1 MMDQAAQFLRIVRS
15 EVLESIYLL
24 AKRDCKIHLQA
35 QGSRGSRRNR
45 ILYLIKPCPRINS
58 GFQFRRCFE
67 KDQWTLLKN
76 KGERKMTAKNG
87 NRLQHH
93 LTAVKE
99 GKRCFENAFES
110 IARMILE
117 SEIEKVV
124 VNGRT
129 TYDFTIF
136 RTGKKH
142 IIGIY
147 DEINSFVSFVKDAAE
162 GGSSKEMAFVLVG
175 EPGNGKTFF
184 VEFLCSMYRSF
195 LANEKNR
202 KYTFRFTN
210 MDRLGSYGKIST
222 IESQTY
228 EDPMI
233 LAMNLFE
240 NPDDNKT
247 FLAKQ
252 IGFSDKEIEQLYDNY
267 RPLGACSGYM
277 WNDIINLADGNIDE
291 MLKHIEIIPVPM
303 TESLGTITGKY
314 PAKDKI
320 TSSAVDLLGEESI
333 QRLLHIT
340 DTNNPYRFD
349 LRRGALARVAGGGI
363 HFSDEVFKNK
373 KDLVQVYLGVIQ
385 NRVIEIDG
393 YKWPI
398 DTLIVATSN
407 NSEFNRFLSEK
418 EEAPI
423 VDRCRICYVSHNTNY
438 KLQENLTSYAIGN
451 EAKTTLD
458 RKDLHRDPNLNYATS
473 VAVVLTRLPRS
484 EKLTAIE
491 TMKLSAGEVAG
502 EKSIKTLAEVID
514 TLNQDPD
521 ITKRFGQKGLGQ
533 RNLGRAIQL
542 LIESSETNEGRC
554 MFAYD
559 IYKTLERVV
568 LDYVTE
574 VNDRAKYLEDLKTAK
589 GMYRERIMTEMFNA
603 YMDEPFAIRKDVM
616 NYVNMIIGI
625 DAENL
630 GPDKMWKYKDPQTG
644 ELKALKVDERYIK
657 GVEERLGLKTEEQR
671 ETFRTSIRKIYGQ
684 KISVDPNY
692 DFMDNLELV
701 KAVTDVRLKSDIAGA
716 GSLIGA
722 LANRTNEENQK
733 LYDRMIDTM
742 LNKLNYCKT
751 CAQKTIEYF
760 CTQEDEN

>member
-1 MMDQAAQFLRIVRS
+1 MS
-15 EVLESIYLL
+15 
-24 AKRDCKIHLQA
+24 KN
-35 QGSRGSRRNR
+35 SR
-45 ILYLIKPCPRINS
+45 
-58 GFQFRRCFE
+58 
-67 KDQWTLLKN
+67 TLH
-76 KGERKMTAKNG
+76 
-87 NRLQHH
+87 QHM
-93 LTAVKE
+93 TAVKD
-99 GKRCFENAFES
+99 GKLRFENAFLGVT
-110 IARMILE
+110 RMVLE

-124 VNGRT
+124 VNGKT
-129 TYDFTIF
+129 TYDFKIF
-136 RTGKKH
+136 RKGPKH
-142 IIGIY
+142 VIGMY
-147 DEINSFVSFVKDAAE
+147 EEINSFVSYVKDASE

-175 EPGNGKTFF
+175 EPGNGKTFL
-184 VEFLCSMYRSF
+184 VEFLSARYRNF
-195 LANEKNR
+195 LSKDNNR
-202 KYTFRFTN
+202 KYTFKFLN
-210 MDRLGSYGKIST
+210 LDKVGSYGKIST

-233 LAMNLFE
+233 LAMNLF
-240 NPDDNKT
+240 DDSDKNKEYI
-247 FLAKQ
+247 AKQ
-252 IGFSDKEIEQLYDNY
+252 IGFSDKDIEKLYEDY
-267 RPLGACSGYM
+267 RPLGACSGYI
-277 WNDIINLADGNIDE
+277 WNDIQAHCDGNIDD
-291 MLKHIEIIPVPM
+291 MLKFIEIIPVPL
-303 TESLGTITGKY
+303 TESLGTVTGKY

-363 HFSDEVFKNK
+363 HFSDEIYKNK

-385 NRVIEIDG
+385 NRNIEIDG
-393 YKWPI
+393 FKWPI

-407 NSEFNRFLSEK
+407 NSEFHHFLSEK

-438 KLQENLTSYAIGN
+438 KLQKQLTNYAIGS
-451 EAKTTLD
+451 ETRTTLT
-458 RKDLHRDPNLNYATS
+458 REDLHQDPNLNYASS
-473 VAVVLTRLPRS
+473 VAAVLSRLPRS
-484 EKLTAIE
+484 EKLTPVE

-514 TLNQDPD
+514 TLNQDPE
-521 ITKRFGQKGLGQ
+521 IINRFGQKGLGQ

-559 IYKTLERVV
+559 IFKALERII
-568 LDYVTE
+568 LDYVIE
-574 VNDRAKYLEDLKTAK
+574 ANDRAKYLEDLKTAK
-589 GMYRERIMTEMFNA
+589 GLYRERIMTEMFNA
-603 YMDEPFAIRKDVM
+603 YMDEPYAIRKDVM

-630 GPDKMWKYKDPQTG
+630 GVDKMWKYKDPQTG
-644 ELKALKVDERYIK
+644 ELKALKIDERYINS
-657 GVEERLGLKTEEQR
+657 VEERLGLKTEEQR
-671 ETFRTSIRKIYGQ
+671 ASFRTSIRKIYGQ
-684 KISVDPNY
+684 KISVDPDY

-701 KAVTDVRLKSDIAGA
+701 KAITDVRLKSDIAGA

-733 LYDRMIDTM
+733 LYDRMVETM
-742 LNKLNYCKT
+742 LNKLGYCRT

-760 CTQEDEN
+760 CTQEDEK

>member
-1 MMDQAAQFLRIVRS
+1 MA
-15 EVLESIYLL
+15 
-24 AKRDCKIHLQA
+24 
-35 QGSRGSRRNR
+35 
-45 ILYLIKPCPRINS
+45 NS
-58 GFQFRRCFE
+58 NNN
-67 KDQWTLLKN
+67 TLH
-76 KGERKMTAKNG
+76 
-87 NRLQHH
+87 HH
-93 LTAVKE
+93 LSAVKD
-99 GKRCFENAFES
+99 GKRRFENAFQNV
-110 IARMILE
+110 ARMILQ
-117 SEIEKVV
+117 SEIQKVV
-124 VNGRT
+124 VNGKT
-129 TYDFTIF
+129 TYDFSIF
-136 RTGKKH
+136 RTGNKH
-142 IIGIY
+142 IISMY
-147 DEINSFVSFVKDAAE
+147 DEINSFVSYIKDAAE
-162 GGSSKEMAFVLVG
+162 NGSSKEMAYVLVG
-175 EPGNGKTFF
+175 EPGNGKTFLI
-184 VEFLCSMYRSF
+184 EFLCNKYRSY
-195 LANEKNR
+195 LAEEKNR
-202 KYTFRFTN
+202 KYTFRFR
-210 MDRLGSYGKIST
+210 DVDKLGSFGRITSV
-222 IESQTY
+222 ESQTY
-228 EDPMI
+228 EDPMV

-240 NPDDNKT
+240 NSDENKT
-247 FLAKQ
+247 FLAKE
-252 IGFSDKEIEQLYDNY
+252 IGFSDNEIEKLYENY
-267 RPLGACSGYM
+267 RPLGACSSYI
-277 WNDIINLADGNIDE
+277 WNDIRNFAGGDIHK
-291 MLKHIEIIPVPM
+291 MLKFVEIVPVPLI
-303 TESLGTITGKY
+303 ESMGTVTGKY

-363 HFSDEVFKNK
+363 HFSDEIFKNK

-398 DTLIVATSN
+398 DALIVATSN
-407 NSEFNRFLSEK
+407 NSEFHRFLAEK

-438 KLQENLTSYAIGN
+438 KLQKDLTGYAIGS
-451 EAKTTLD
+451 ETRTTLTGE
-458 RKDLHRDPNLNYATS
+458 DLHQDPNLNYAAS
-473 VAVVLTRLPRS
+473 VAVVLSRLPRS
-484 EKLTAIE
+484 EKLTPVE
-491 TMKLSAGEVAG
+491 TMKLAAGEVAG

-514 TLNQDPD
+514 TLNQDPE
-521 ITKRFGQKGLGQ
+521 IINRFGQKGLGQ

-542 LIESSETNEGRC
+542 LIESSETNEGQC

-559 IYKTLERVV
+559 IFKALERII
-568 LDYVTE
+568 LDYVTDA
-574 VNDRAKYLEDLKTAK
+574 NDRTKYLEDLKAAK
-589 GMYRERIMTEMFNA
+589 GLYRERIMTEMFNA

-644 ELKALKVDERYIK
+644 ELKALKIDERYINS
-657 GVEERLGLKTEEQR
+657 VEERLGLKTEEQR
-671 ETFRTSIRKIYGQ
+671 QTFRTSIRKIYGQ
-684 KISVDPNY
+684 KISVEPDY

-733 LYDRMIDTM
+733 LYDRMVDTM

-760 CTQEDEN
+760 CTQEDEK

>member
-1 MMDQAAQFLRIVRS
+1 MSNNAKSLR
-15 EVLESIYLL
+15 
-24 AKRDCKIHLQA
+24 
-35 QGSRGSRRNR
+35 
-45 ILYLIKPCPRINS
+45 
-58 GFQFRRCFE
+58 
-67 KDQWTLLKN
+67 
-76 KGERKMTAKNG
+76 
-87 NRLQHH
+87 HH
-93 LTAVKE
+93 LTEVKT
-99 GKRCFENAFES
+99 GKRCFENAFQGVS
-110 IARMILE
+110 RMILD
-117 SEIEKVV
+117 SDITKAV
-124 VNGRT
+124 VNGKT
-129 TYDFTIF
+129 TYDFSLF
-136 RTGKKH
+136 REGPKH
-142 IIGIY
+142 VIGMY
-147 DEINSFVSFVKDAAE
+147 DEINSFVSYVKDAAE

-175 EPGNGKTFF
+175 EPGNGKTFL
-184 VEFLCSMYRSF
+184 VEFLSAKYRDF
-195 LANEKNR
+195 LSKEENR
-202 KYTFRFTN
+202 KYTFKFLN
-210 MDRLGSYGKIST
+210 LAKLENYGRIAT

-240 NPDDNKT
+240 TPDQNRE

-252 IGFSDKEIEQLYDNY
+252 IGFSDKQMDALYENY
-267 RPLGACSGYM
+267 RPLGACSGYIL
-277 WNDIINLADGNIDE
+277 NDIKNFTNGSLDE
-291 MLKHIEIIPVPM
+291 VLEFIEIIPVPL
-303 TESLGTITGKY
+303 TESLGTVTGKY

-320 TSSAVDLLGEESI
+320 TSSSVDLLGEESI

-363 HFSDEVFKNK
+363 HFSDEIYKNK

-385 NRVIEIDG
+385 NRSIEIDG

-407 NSEFNRFLSEK
+407 NSEFHQFLSEK

-438 KLQENLTSYAIGN
+438 KLQEDLTKYAIGS
-451 EAKTTLD
+451 ETRTTLT
-458 RKDLHRDPNLNYATS
+458 RENLHQDPNLNYATS
-473 VAVVLTRLPRS
+473 IAVVLSRLPRS
-484 EKLTAIE
+484 EKLTPVE

-514 TLNQDPD
+514 TLNQDPE
-521 ITKRFGQKGLGQ
+521 IINRFGQKGLGQ

-542 LIESSETNEGRC
+542 LIESSETNEGQC
-554 MFAYD
+554 MFAND
-559 IYKTLERVV
+559 VFKALDRII

-574 VNDRAKYLEDLKTAK
+574 ANDRTKYLEDLKTAK
-589 GMYRERIMTEMFNA
+589 GLYRERIMTEMFNA

-644 ELKALKVDERYIK
+644 DLKALKIDERYINS
-657 GVEERLGLKTEEQR
+657 VEERLGLKSEEQR
-671 ETFRTSIRKIYGQ
+671 ESFRTSIRKIYGQ
-684 KISVDPNY
+684 KISINPDY

-733 LYDRMIDTM
+733 LYDRMIETM
-742 LNKLNYCKT
+742 LEKLGYCKT

-760 CTQEDEN
+760 CTQEDEK

>member
-1 MMDQAAQFLRIVRS
+1 M
-15 EVLESIYLL
+15 
-24 AKRDCKIHLQA
+24 
-35 QGSRGSRRNR
+35 
-45 ILYLIKPCPRINS
+45 
-58 GFQFRRCFE
+58 
-67 KDQWTLLKN
+67 
-76 KGERKMTAKNG
+76 AKNSST
-87 NRLQHH
+87 LYQHM
-93 LTAVKE
+93 TAVKD
-99 GKRCFENAFES
+99 GKRRFENAFEGVS
-110 IARMILE
+110 RMILE

-124 VNGRT
+124 VNGKT
-129 TYDFTIF
+129 TYDFKIF
-136 RTGKKH
+136 RNGSKH
-142 IIGIY
+142 VIGMY
-147 DEINSFVSFVKDAAE
+147 DEINSFVSYVKDAAE

-175 EPGNGKTFF
+175 EPGNGKTFL
-184 VEFLCSMYRSF
+184 VEFLAGKYRSF
-195 LANEKNR
+195 LSREENR
-202 KYTFRFTN
+202 KYTFRFLN
-210 MDRLGSYGKIST
+210 LDKVGNYGKIST

-240 NPDDNKT
+240 DPDANRQY
-247 FLAKQ
+247 LAKQ
-252 IGFSDKEIEQLYDNY
+252 IGFSDDDIEKLYENY
-267 RPLGACSGYM
+267 RPLGACSGYI
-277 WNDIINLADGNIDE
+277 WNDIRNYCGGNIDE
-291 MLKHIEIIPVPM
+291 MLKLIEIIPVPL
-303 TESLGTITGKY
+303 TESLGTVTGKY

-363 HFSDEVFKNK
+363 HFSDEIYKNK

-385 NRVIEIDG
+385 NRNIEIDG
-393 YKWPI
+393 FKWPI

-407 NSEFNRFLSEK
+407 NSEFHRFLSEK

-438 KLQENLTSYAIGN
+438 KLQKELTAYAIGS
-451 EAKTTLD
+451 ETRTTLT
-458 RKDLHRDPNLNYATS
+458 REDLHQDPNLNYAAS
-473 VAVVLTRLPRS
+473 VASVLSRLPRS
-484 EKLTAIE
+484 EKLTPVE
-491 TMKLSAGEVAG
+491 TMKLAAGEVAG

-514 TLNQDPD
+514 SLNQDPE
-521 ITKRFGQKGLGQ
+521 IINRFGQKGLGQ

-559 IYKTLERVV
+559 IFKALERIV

-574 VNDRAKYLEDLKTAK
+574 ANDRAKYLEDLKTGK
-589 GMYRERIMTEMFNA
+589 GLYRERIMTEMFNA
-603 YMDEPFAIRKDVM
+603 YMDEPYAIRKDVM

-644 ELKALKVDERYIK
+644 ELKALKIDERFINS
-657 GVEERLGLKTEEQR
+657 VEERLGLKTEEQR
-671 ETFRTSIRKIYGQ
+671 ESFRTSIRKIYGQ
-684 KISVDPNY
+684 KISVNPDY

-733 LYDRMIDTM
+733 LYDRMIETM
-742 LNKLNYCKT
+742 LNKLGYCRT

-760 CTQEDEN
+760 CTQEDEK

>member
-1 MMDQAAQFLRIVRS
+1 MVTSTHSLIQHIKAIK
-15 EVLESIYLL
+15 
-24 AKRDCKIHLQA
+24 KRQ
-35 QGSRGSRRNR
+35 RR
-45 ILYLIKPCPRINS
+45 
-58 GFQFRRCFE
+58 
-67 KDQWTLLKN
+67 
-76 KGERKMTAKNG
+76 
-87 NRLQHH
+87 
-93 LTAVKE
+93 
-99 GKRCFENAFES
+99 FENAFQGVS
-110 IARMILE
+110 RMILE
-117 SEIEKVV
+117 GGIEKVT
-124 VNGRT
+124 VNGKT
-129 TYDFTIF
+129 TYDFKVF
-136 RTGKKH
+136 RNGSKH
-142 IIGIY
+142 VIGMY
-147 DEINSFVSFVKDAAE
+147 DEINSFVSYVKDAAE

-184 VEFLCSMYRSF
+184 VEFLAGCYRSF
-195 LANEKNR
+195 LSREENR
-202 KYTFRFTN
+202 KYTFKFQHL
-210 MDRLGSYGKIST
+210 DRLGSYGRIT
-222 IESQTY
+222 AVESQTY

-240 NPDDNKT
+240 LPDDNRT
-247 FLAKQ
+247 FLSREMGLADAEMEAVY
-252 IGFSDKEIEQLYDNY
+252 SNY
-267 RPLGACSGYM
+267 RPLGACSGYI
-277 WNDIINLADGNIDE
+277 WDDIRSHCGGDLE
-291 MLKHIEIIPVPM
+291 KMLSYVEIIPVPL
-303 TESLGTITGKY
+303 TESLGTVTGKY

-363 HFSDEVFKNK
+363 HFSDEIFKNK

-385 NRVIEIDG
+385 NRNIEIDG
-393 YKWPI
+393 FKWPI

-407 NSEFNRFLSEK
+407 NSEFHRFLSEK

-423 VDRCRICYVSHNTNY
+423 VDRCRLCYVSHNTNY
-438 KLQENLTSYAIGN
+438 KLQKDLTAYSIGS
-451 EAKTTLD
+451 ETRTTLT
-458 RKDLHRDPNLNYATS
+458 KESLHQDPNLNYSAS
-473 VAVVLTRLPRS
+473 VGAVLTRLPRS
-484 EKLTAIE
+484 EKLTPVE
-491 TMKLSAGEVAG
+491 TMKLAAGEVAG

-514 TLNQDPD
+514 TLNQDPE
-521 ITKRFGQKGLGQ
+521 IINRFGQKGLGQ

-542 LIESSETNEGRC
+542 LIESSETNEGQC

-559 IYKTLERVV
+559 VFRALERIV

-574 VNDRAKYLEDLKTAK
+574 ANDRAKYLEDIKTAK
-589 GMYRERIMTEMFNA
+589 GLYRERIMTEMFNA

-644 ELKALKVDERYIK
+644 ELKALKIDERYVNS
-657 GVEERLGLKTEEQR
+657 VEERLGLKTEEQR
-671 ETFRTSIRKIYGQ
+671 ESFRTSIRKIYGQ
-684 KISVDPNY
+684 KISMDPNY

-733 LYDRMIDTM
+733 LYDRMINTM
-742 LNKLNYCKT
+742 LNKLGYCRT

-760 CTQEDEN
+760 CTQEDEK

>member
-1 MMDQAAQFLRIVRS
+1 MGGKMS
-15 EVLESIYLL
+15 KKSI
-24 AKRDCKIHLQA
+24 
-35 QGSRGSRRNR
+35 
-45 ILYLIKPCPRINS
+45 
-58 GFQFRRCFE
+58 
-67 KDQWTLLKN
+67 TLH
-76 KGERKMTAKNG
+76 
-87 NRLQHH
+87 QHMG
-93 LTAVKE
+93 AVKD
-99 GKRCFENAFES
+99 GKLRFENAFQGVS
-110 IARMILE
+110 RMILE

-124 VNGRT
+124 VNGKT
-129 TYDFTIF
+129 TYDFKIF
-136 RTGKKH
+136 RNGSKH
-142 IIGIY
+142 VIGMY
-147 DEINSFVSFVKDAAE
+147 DEVNSFVSYVKDAAE

-184 VEFLCSMYRSF
+184 VEFLAAKYRNF
-195 LANEKNR
+195 LAQEKNR
-202 KYTFRFTN
+202 KYTFKYLNLDKFGN
-210 MDRLGSYGKIST
+210 YGKIST
-222 IESQTY
+222 VESQTY

-240 NPDDNKT
+240 DSEKNKE
-247 FLAKQ
+247 FMAKQ
-252 IGFSDKEIEQLYDNY
+252 VGFSDDDIEKLYENY
-267 RPLGACSGYM
+267 RPLGACSGYI
-277 WNDIINLADGNIDE
+277 WNDLQTHCDGNIDE
-291 MLKHIEIIPVPM
+291 MLKFVEITPVPL
-303 TESLGTITGKY
+303 TESLGTVTGKY

-340 DTNNPYRFD
+340 DTNTPYRFD

-363 HFSDEVFKNK
+363 HFSDEIYKNK

-385 NRVIEIDG
+385 NRNIEIDG
-393 YKWPI
+393 FKWPI

-407 NSEFNRFLSEK
+407 NSEFHRFLSEK

-438 KLQENLTSYAIGN
+438 KLQKELTGYAIGS
-451 EAKTTLD
+451 EARTTLN
-458 RKDLHRDPNLNYATS
+458 REDLHQDPNLNYASS
-473 VAVVLTRLPRS
+473 VAAVLSRLPRS
-484 EKLTAIE
+484 EKLTPVE
-491 TMKLSAGEVAG
+491 TMKLAAGEVAG

-514 TLNQDPD
+514 TLNQDPE
-521 ITKRFGQKGLGQ
+521 IINRFGQKGLGQ

-542 LIESSETNEGRC
+542 LIESSETNEGQC

-559 IYKTLERVV
+559 IFRALDRII

-574 VNDRAKYLEDLKTAK
+574 ANDRTKYLEDLKTGK
-589 GMYRERIMTEMFNA
+589 GLYRERIMTEMFNA
-603 YMDEPFAIRKDVM
+603 YMDEPYAIRKDVM

-630 GPDKMWKYKDPQTG
+630 GPDKMWKYKDPQNG
-644 ELKALKVDERYIK
+644 ELKALKIDERYINS
-657 GVEERLGLKTEEQR
+657 VEERLGLKTEEQR
-671 ETFRTSIRKIYGQ
+671 ESFRTSIRKIYGQ
-684 KISVDPNY
+684 KISVDPDY

-733 LYDRMIDTM
+733 LYDRMIETM
-742 LNKLNYCKT
+742 LNKLGYCRT

-760 CTQEDEN
+760 CTQEDEK

>member
-1 MMDQAAQFLRIVRS
+1 MD
-15 EVLESIYLL
+15 
-24 AKRDCKIHLQA
+24 KM
-35 QGSRGSRRNR
+35 
-45 ILYLIKPCPRINS
+45 NS
-58 GFQFRRCFE
+58 GLQDHILAV
-67 KDQWTLLKN
+67 K
-76 KGERKMTAKNG
+76 KGE
-87 NRLQHH
+87 
-93 LTAVKE
+93 
-99 GKRCFENAFES
+99 KRFENAFEGVT
-110 IARMILE
+110 RMILE
-117 SEIEKVV
+117 SPIEKVV
-124 VNGRT
+124 VNGKT
-129 TYDFTIF
+129 TYDFAIF

-142 IIGIY
+142 IIGMY
-147 DEINSFVSFVKDAAE
+147 DELNSFVSYVKDAAE

-184 VEFLCSMYRSF
+184 VDFLCSKYREF
-195 LANEKNR
+195 LSREQNR
-202 KYTFRFTN
+202 KYTFRFIN
-210 MDRLGSYGKIST
+210 MGQMPSYGRLSV

-240 NPDDNKT
+240 DPDENREY
-247 FLAKQ
+247 LAEKG
-252 IGFSDKEIEQLYDNY
+252 GFDDKEIEALFENF
-267 RPLGACSGYM
+267 RPLGACSGYI
-277 WNDIINLADGNIDE
+277 WNEIRNHNGGNLDD
-291 MLKHIEIIPVPM
+291 MLKFVEIVPVPL
-303 TESLGTITGKY
+303 TESLGTVTGKY

-349 LRRGALARVAGGGI
+349 LRRGALARVGGGGI

-385 NRVIEIDG
+385 NRTIEIDG

-407 NSEFNRFLSEK
+407 NNEFYRFLAEK

-438 KLQENLTSYAIGN
+438 KLQKDLTAYTIGS
-451 EAKTTLD
+451 EARTTLT
-458 RKDLHRDPNLNYATS
+458 REKLHQDPNLNYAAS
-473 VAVVLTRLPRS
+473 VGVVLTRLPRS
-484 EKLTAIE
+484 EKLTPIE
-491 TMKLSAGEVAG
+491 TMKLAAGEVAG

-514 TLNQDPD
+514 SLNQDPQ
-521 ITKRFGQKGLGQ
+521 ITNRFGQKGLGQ
-533 RNLGRAIQL
+533 RNLGRSLQL
-542 LIESSETNEGRC
+542 LIESSETNEGEC
-554 MFAYD
+554 MFACD
-559 IYKTLERVV
+559 IFKTLERIV
-568 LDYVTE
+568 LDYVSE
-574 VNDRAKYLEDLKTAK
+574 ANDRIKYLEDLKTAK
-589 GMYRERIMTEMFNA
+589 GLYRERIMTEMFNA

-616 NYVNMIIGI
+616 NYVNMIIGM
-625 DAENL
+625 DAESL
-630 GPDKMWKYKDPQTG
+630 GPDKMWKYKDPQSN
-644 ELKALKVDERYIK
+644 ELKALKIDERFIK
-657 GVEERLGLKTEEQR
+657 SVEERLQLKTEEQR

-733 LYDRMIDTM
+733 LYDRMIETM
-742 LNKLNYCKT
+742 LKKLGYCRT

-760 CTQEDEN
+760 CTQEDEQ

>member
-1 MMDQAAQFLRIVRS
+1 MSNNANTLR
-15 EVLESIYLL
+15 
-24 AKRDCKIHLQA
+24 
-35 QGSRGSRRNR
+35 
-45 ILYLIKPCPRINS
+45 
-58 GFQFRRCFE
+58 
-67 KDQWTLLKN
+67 
-76 KGERKMTAKNG
+76 
-87 NRLQHH
+87 HH
-93 LTAVKE
+93 LTEVKE
-99 GKRCFENAFES
+99 GKRRFENAFQGVS
-110 IARMILE
+110 RMILD
-117 SEIEKVV
+117 SEITKAV
-124 VNGRT
+124 VNGKT
-129 TYDFTIF
+129 TYDFSLF
-136 RTGKKH
+136 REGPKH
-142 IIGIY
+142 MIGMY
-147 DEINSFVSFVKDAAE
+147 DEINSFVSYVKDAAE

-175 EPGNGKTFF
+175 EPGNGKTFL
-184 VEFLCSMYRSF
+184 VEFLSGKYRSF
-195 LANEKNR
+195 LSKDRNR
-202 KYTFRFTN
+202 KYTFKFLNLDKTGN
-210 MDRLGSYGKIST
+210 YGKIST

-233 LAMNLFE
+233 LGMNLFDD
-240 NPDDNKT
+240 PDKNRE
-247 FLAKQ
+247 FLSQQ
-252 IGFSDKEIEQLYDNY
+252 IGFSDKEIETHYENY
-267 RPLGACSGYM
+267 RPLGACSSYI
-277 WNDIINLADGNIDE
+277 WNDIRNLADENIDE
-291 MLKHIEIIPVPM
+291 MLKHIEIIPVPL
-303 TESLGTITGKY
+303 TESLGTVTGKY

-320 TSSAVDLLGEESI
+320 TSSSVDLLGEESI

-363 HFSDEVFKNK
+363 HFSDEIYKNK

-385 NRVIEIDG
+385 NRSIEIDG

-407 NSEFNRFLSEK
+407 NSEFHRFLSEK

-423 VDRCRICYVSHNTNY
+423 IDRCRICYVSHNTNY
-438 KLQENLTSYAIGN
+438 RLQKDLTKYAIGS
-451 EAKTTLD
+451 ESRTTLT
-458 RKDLHRDPNLNYATS
+458 KENLHQDPNLNYSAS
-473 VAVVLTRLPRS
+473 IAVVMSRLPRS
-484 EKLTAIE
+484 EKLTAVE

-514 TLNQDPD
+514 TLNQDPE
-521 ITKRFGQKGLGQ
+521 IINRFGQKGLGQ

-559 IYKTLERVV
+559 IFKALDRII

-574 VNDRAKYLEDLKTAK
+574 ANDRTKYIEDLKTAK
-589 GMYRERIMTEMFNA
+589 GLYRERIMTEMFNA

-644 ELKALKVDERYIK
+644 ELKALKIDERYINS
-657 GVEERLGLKTEEQR
+657 VEERLGLKSEEQR
-671 ETFRTSIRKIYGQ
+671 ESFRTSIRKIYGQ
-684 KISVDPNY
+684 KISVSPDY

-742 LNKLNYCKT
+742 LEKLGYCIT

-760 CTQEDEN
+760 CTQEDEK